1 MPPAFPSLGIALL
14 VGVAVGFMALAA
26 RITYR
31 ALKQSKVL
39 RGRLGPLAADKKKPE
54 RLASQAAWLTAW
66 LSRRESGQKL
76 IAFVRETG
84 AGLTAGR
91 FLIYILFSSLAAFGI
106 GLALTGS
113 SLAGFA
119 FGAMGAAMP
128 YMWLTRKSQQRLD
141 RMLDQLPEALTAVGN
156 ALSAGA
162 GVIQALEQAATEI
175 AAPIQPELKK
185 VVQDIKVGQSLEEAL
200 VALKDRVPLS
210 ELDSVVAAILIQQR
224 SGGDLADLL
233 REVVEMV
240 REEVHL
246 KQELRVQTAQAQLSA
261 RIMGVLPTVMF
272 CAIFL
277 MNPEFL
283 APLVSTGL
291 GRLMLGIGFIM
302 QVAGFMVI
310 QRIAVIRV

>member
-1 MPPAFPSLGIALL
+1 MPPAFSSLGIAIFT
-14 VGVAVGFMALAA
+14 GVAVGFLALAA
-26 RITYR
+26 WIIFRGFKQTQVLSDH
-31 ALKQSKVL
+31 LK
-39 RGRLGPLAADKKKPE
+39 PIAADKKKPE
-54 RLASQAAWLTAW
+54 RLASQAAWVTAW
-66 LSRRESGQKL
+66 LSRRDFGQRL
-76 IAFVRETG
+76 ISFVSEAETG
-84 AGLTAGR
+84 LSAGR
-91 FLIYILFSSLAAFGI
+91 FLIYLVLSALAAFGL
-106 GLALTGS
+106 GLSLTGS
-113 SLAGFA
+113 SLAGIA

-128 YMWLTRKSQQRLD
+128 SIWLGRKSQQRLD
-141 RMLDQLPEALTAVGN
+141 RILDQLPEALTAVGN